1 MTQSGAH
8 RQHQPIHVVCVRLFP
23 PLGHGHVVSARCPLP
38 GSTYLLPRSAGDTLS
53 PRAPEPAGGV
63 WPGAAS
69 RSDRPACWPG
79 PGGTRLAFGGA
90 CGETEVGKWTPRAAL
105 SHVRRKEG
113 PLCSEEGQEVGR
125 SGREL
130 PGSLGK
136 RLRGRVPSSQLL
148 FSGARAPCPCGPG
161 LHATTWSAPDR
172 RGRGLAL
179 PLSVT
184 ATGACSCLWLPRP
197 LPPCPALPVRIPVRR
212 ACPRGAWGTQGSSRP
227 FPASTVRE
235 ARCLGPR
242 PAFVPGTGLRPH
254 PGCEPRGQRP
264 SRSSRVFW
272 GLALDAAGWHPLFSD
287 WRQAPYPGGDG
298 PK

>member
-148 FSGARAPCPCGPG
+148 FSGARAPCPCGPDPPAQICG
-161 LHATTWSAPDR
+161 SRVQGRCTRRRPGPGPQGGSPPASAGPA
-172 RGRGLAL
+172 RG
-179 PLSVT
+179 
-184 ATGACSCLWLPRP
+184 P
-197 LPPCPALPVRIPVRR
+197 LPAPSPPAPGLSQPHF
-212 ACPRGAWGTQGSSRP
+212 SSRP
-227 FPASTVRE
+227 S
-235 ARCLGPR
+235 LGR
-242 PAFVPGTGLRPH
+242 PAHNIPHAECQPRANKGPFLLRTN
-254 PGCEPRGQRP
+254 CERLQHQNLQQL
-264 SRSSRVFW
+264 S
-272 GLALDAAGWHPLFSD
+272 LEMLDISPQFLRYTWWAKCVISV
-287 WRQAPYPGGDG
+287 
-298 PK
+298 